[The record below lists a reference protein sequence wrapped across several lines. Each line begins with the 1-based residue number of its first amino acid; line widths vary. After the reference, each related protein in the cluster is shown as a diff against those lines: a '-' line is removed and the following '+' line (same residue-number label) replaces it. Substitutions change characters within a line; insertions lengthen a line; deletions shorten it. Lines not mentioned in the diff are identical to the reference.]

1 MPRPLKY
8 ATADDLLSNCVIKDE
23 CFIWPRSSTPMP
35 MLSPHAPMAKEFG
48 TTSVM
53 RILFIICRY
62 IPAGPRLVR
71 WCNNPFCVNPY
82 HHTESKFWRAARAH
96 LDDPNGLLPEQV
108 ARRHLIAPPDEL
120 LEKLR
125 PMKAEHVKILMDS
138 AAMAGFDAKGVVD
151 KRSYAPPPKAK
162 IRYAEPDQPVLVLKR
177 REAEEPVPEE
187 PEFKFELH
195 EGDIP
200 NPPDREL
207 DSIFDLI
214 EKRNA
219 AIRTT
224 VPEDEQGA

>member
-1 MPRPLKY
+1 MARPLKY
-8 ATADDLLSNCVIKDE
+8 ATADDLLANCVIKDE

-82 HHTESKFWRAARAH
+82 HHTESKFWRAERAH
-96 LDDPNGLLPEQV
+96 LKNPNGLLPEQEK
-108 ARRHLIAPPDEL
+108 RRHLIAPPDDL
-120 LEKLR
+120 LEKMR
-125 PMKAEHVKILMDS
+125 PVKPEHVKVLIDS

-151 KRSYAPPPKAK
+151 KRSFAPPPKARPK
-162 IRYAEPDQPVLVLKR
+162 YADPNTPVLVLTRKT
-177 REAEEPVPEE
+177 EAPPAENALYAGPTPEDERQDEPSA
-187 PEFKFELH
+187 
-195 EGDIP
+195 
-200 NPPDREL
+200 EL

-219 AIRTT
+219 YLRTQAKNG
-224 VPEDEQGA
+224 EQDA

>member
-8 ATADDLLSNCVIKDE
+8 ANADDLLSNCTIKDE
-23 CFIWPRSSTPMP
+23 CFLWPRSSTPMP

-82 HHTESKFWRAARAH
+82 HHSESKFWQARRAH
-96 LDDPNGLLPEQV
+96 LENPHGLLPEQEG
-108 ARRHLIAPPDEL
+108 RRHLIAPSDEL
-120 LEKLR
+120 LERLR
-125 PMKAEHVKILMDS
+125 PVKPEHVRVLIDS
-138 AAMAGFDAKGVVD
+138 AAMAGFDAKGIVD
-151 KRSYAPPPKAK
+151 KRSYAPPPKPK
-162 IRYAEPDQPVLVLKR
+162 VRYAEPDKPVLVLKR

-187 PEFKFELH
+187 PELKFELH